1 MNLRQIYNVD
11 RSSKILLI
19 SLILLVLF
27 YLVLLLPII
36 NENNQLKIAVKNESN
51 LSQYLFEVNQE
62 MSIKPS
68 YQVLSQDQ
76 TSALIENAFK
86 NKGVELDEL
95 ELKGETY
102 MITISKIPF
111 SDLLETLQQLKVR
124 NGIIVNKAV
133 IESIEPM
140 LVNSE
145 LTFSTFY

>member
-76 TSALIENAFK
+76 TSVLIENAFK
-86 NKGVELDEL
+86 NKGVELDGL

-140 LVNSE
+140 LVSSE

>member
-11 RSSKILLI
+11 RRSKILLI
-19 SLILLVLF
+19 SLILLVLL

-36 NENNQLKIAVKNESN
+36 NENNQLKIAVNNESN

-76 TSALIENAFK
+76 TSVLIENAFK
-86 NKGVELDEL
+86 SKGVELDGL
-95 ELKGETY
+95 ELKGKTY

-124 NGIIVNKAV
+124 NGIIVNKAA
-133 IESIEPM
+133 IEAIEPM
-140 LVNSE
+140 LVSSE

>member
-19 SLILLVLF
+19 SLVLLVLF

-95 ELKGETY
+95 ELKGKTY

-140 LVNSE
+140 LVSSE

>member
-1 MNLRQIYNVD
+1 
-11 RSSKILLI
+11 
-19 SLILLVLF
+19 
-27 YLVLLLPII
+27 
-36 NENNQLKIAVKNESN
+36 KNESN

-76 TSALIENAFK
+76 TIALIENAFK

-95 ELKGETY
+95 ELKGKTY

-140 LVNSE
+140 LVSSE